1 MYPLFEQLGFT
12 QMDLFFLLSCVV
24 VSVAA
29 GMVDYFLKRDN
40 FVTLPKEVESILPMK
55 RWVPLIIGRAIISIC
70 AGWLVWVV
78 LSGGMPTS
86 KENYLRLLFMS
97 FVVGFAAPSL
107 ALRYREKIE
116 SIIASAGKN
125 HG

>member
-1 MYPLFEQLGFT
+1 MHPLLEQLGFT

-24 VSVAA
+24 VSVVA
-29 GMVDYFLKRDN
+29 GMADYFLRRDN
-40 FVTLPKEVESILPMK
+40 LVTLPMEAESILPAK
-55 RWVPLIIGRAIISIC
+55 RWVPLIIVRAIISIC

-107 ALRYREKIE
+107 ALRYRERIE
-116 SIIASAGKN
+116 SIIASARQN